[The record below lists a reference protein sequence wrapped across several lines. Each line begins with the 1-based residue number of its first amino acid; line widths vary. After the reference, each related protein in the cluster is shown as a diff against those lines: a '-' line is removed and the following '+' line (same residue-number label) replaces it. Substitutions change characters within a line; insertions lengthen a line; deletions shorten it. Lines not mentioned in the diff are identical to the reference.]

1 MMGALQAERA
11 RRIEEKKE
19 RRRYERQM
27 QRRQEYV
34 ARCRDELEERR
45 RKVNSDFYLLPVFG
59 VDTTELHTAR
69 GLTPLSIDLSL
80 MSQIE
85 FPILL
90 AQ

>member
-1 MMGALQAERA
+1 MLRCLEGMTHFWVGMLQAERA

-45 RKVNSDFYLLPVFG
+45 RKVNL
-59 VDTTELHTAR
+59 ELCLQPA
-69 GLTPLSIDLSL
+69 S
-80 MSQIE
+80 E
-85 FPILL
+85 
-90 AQ
+90 